1 MLTNLSRSP
10 KRFTFQKEKYIERM
24 EKEGKTVD
32 NNEDVAAM
40 VDYYDSFMTESLS
53 REKDPEWR
61 KNNME
66 YDLCSTDWILEKVRT
81 SEAYAQNLYAA
92 MCNNEFQKI
101 NLDNTAENVVEVLVD
116 GAPVWSCSWRH
127 AGGVVADMQQQ
138 GDYINWY
145 CSGIRDS
152 SPMTTEE
159 YNSLTEEQRLRY
171 EITKNYVPE
180 SVVTDEIRTDLL
192 QLGWK
197 VIEDDSTE
205 I

>member
-1 MLTNLSRSP
+1 
-10 KRFTFQKEKYIERM
+10 M

-81 SEAYAQNLYAA
+81 SDAYAQNLYAA
-92 MCNNEFQKI
+92 MCNNQFQKVE
-101 NLDNTAENVVEVLVD
+101 LENTPENVVEVLSD
-116 GAPVWSCSWRH
+116 GPPLWSCSWRH

-145 CSGIRDS
+145 CSGIRDA

-159 YNSLTEEQRLRY
+159 YNSLTEEHRLRY
-171 EITKNYVPE
+171 EITKNYVAE

-192 QLGWK
+192 KLGWK
-197 VIEDDSTE
+197 VIEDAGTE